1 MRLRKPTLYSYF
13 KEWIMWNNFWQAPS
27 IDPATEQ
34 AFKNFSSCKMTADSS
49 KNLLLLLHLT
59 VRMSETITE
68 KLHPCVPQEI
78 FTQVQL
84 SEVWIA
90 NENRG
95 KISANSLWAS
105 KEKTSRQPGKKER
118 HRIGHSFS
126 TCKTSWEKIIR
137 STYMRPPSLNMSQ
150 PHFTYDRDLYID
162 PTTLYAPVKT
172 Q

>member
-1 MRLRKPTLYSYF
+1 M
-13 KEWIMWNNFWQAPS
+13 I
-27 IDPATEQ
+27 
-34 AFKNFSSCKMTADSS
+34 ADSS
-49 KNLLLLLHLT
+49 KNLLLLLYLI
-59 VRMSETITE
+59 VWMSETLTE

-105 KEKTSRQPGKKER
+105 KEKTNRQPGKKER

-126 TCKTSWEKIIR
+126 TCKTSWEKDNKVHLYETPILEYVTAPFYLWQGIVHWPHN
-137 STYMRPPSLNMSQ
+137 TVCPSENSINVDCHQ
-150 PHFTYDRDLYID
+150 KEKNWKEIANDLISF
-162 PTTLYAPVKT
+162 
-172 Q
+172 